1 MRFMSISKKK
11 TKAKDRQPESEIR
24 LYLKDIAEHLRENRA
39 VVGGNPA
46 KFIKKRV
53 LKEAE

>member
-46 KFIKKRV
+46 KVIKMRV
-53 LKEAE
+53 LKDA